1 VAITDISKVGDLFL
15 YDCENGVCQRT
26 DGFVKYGESLANTAS
41 CSTGSKCAVAAAD
54 LTITGIAVIDYTDF
68 KFYDISDTS
77 KETVKYTVAVNKEY
91 FYKKDNN
98 NFVLIKTAND
108 GESSLMIIGVAKFSK
123 LYSVFFFF
131 FFFFFFH
138 LNYPYLTFIII
149 LFFSKWITNKMFFFF
164 YYYL

>member
-123 LYSVFFFF
+123 LYSVFLYFYFYFLLLIILINFIFFF
-131 FFFFFFH
+131 FFFFFFF
-138 LNYPYLTFIII
+138 FI
-149 LFFSKWITNKMFFFF
+149 
-164 YYYL
+164 